1 MTKHVKIILIFIFL
15 TYSNLSQAIESN
27 KLINLEDINI
37 IFQTDLKS
45 WNQNLILLNKKKSM
59 EKIEDV
65 ANPAYLLKTYFNDG
79 YVIISPLFKEYNVYS
94 LEINYNFLNSDKDL
108 KIITSHFNNFKSIY
122 CNSIKVKKNDIIIN
136 LKKC

>member
-45 WNQNLILLNKKKSM
+45 WNKILS
-59 EKIEDV
+59 
-65 ANPAYLLKTYFNDG
+65 Y
-79 YVIISPLFKEYNVYS
+79 
-94 LEINYNFLNSDKDL
+94 
-108 KIITSHFNNFKSIY
+108 
-122 CNSIKVKKNDIIIN
+122 
-136 LKKC
+136 

>member
-79 YVIISPLFKEYNVYS
+79 YVIISPLFKEYNVDS
-94 LEINYNFLNSDKDL
+94 LEINYNFLNLDKDL

>member
-1 MTKHVKIILIFIFL
+1 MTKHVKIIFIFIFL
-15 TYSNLSQAIESN
+15 TYSNLSQAIEPV

-45 WNQNLILLNKKKSM
+45 WNQHLIFLNKKKSM
-59 EKIEDV
+59 EKIED
-65 ANPAYLLKTYFNDG
+65 ATKPAYLLKTYFNDE
-79 YVIISPLFKEYNVYS
+79 YVIISPLFKEYNVES

>member
-1 MTKHVKIILIFIFL
+1 MTKHVKIILIFIIL

-65 ANPAYLLKTYFNDG
+65 ANSAYLLKTYFNDG
-79 YVIISPLFKEYNVYS
+79 YVIISPLFKEYNVDS

-122 CNSIKVKKNDIIIN
+122 CNSIKVKKMILLLI
-136 LKKC
+136 

>member
-1 MTKHVKIILIFIFL
+1 
-15 TYSNLSQAIESN
+15 
-27 KLINLEDINI
+27 
-37 IFQTDLKS
+37 
-45 WNQNLILLNKKKSM
+45 M

-65 ANPAYLLKTYFNDG
+65 ANSAYLLKTYFNDG
-79 YVIISPLFKEYNVYS
+79 YVIISPLFKEYNVES

-108 KIITSHFNNFKSIY
+108 KIITSHFNNFTSIY

>member
-59 EKIEDV
+59 EKCQI
-65 ANPAYLLKTYFNDG
+65 
-79 YVIISPLFKEYNVYS
+79 
-94 LEINYNFLNSDKDL
+94 
-108 KIITSHFNNFKSIY
+108 
-122 CNSIKVKKNDIIIN
+122 
-136 LKKC
+136 